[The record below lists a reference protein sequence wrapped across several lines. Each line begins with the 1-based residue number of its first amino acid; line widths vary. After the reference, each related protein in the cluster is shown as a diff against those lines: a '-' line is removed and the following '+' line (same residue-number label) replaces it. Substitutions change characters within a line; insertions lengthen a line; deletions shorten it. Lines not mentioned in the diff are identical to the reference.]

1 MNTILLTADTMRDAS
16 RLGDFSDVVSAVN
29 VGMIIGYFLV
39 PTFIGMYIVY
49 RVARRLKQRKLEKQ
63 RLEQEKARQLQMKAQ
78 AARMN
83 QIYGIPNYN
92 QANGVI
98 GSPSVTN
105 NMNTDI
111 NMNGNMGGNMGMVE
125 PTGEEFVETEHIPIT
140 YINEQNNYL
149 LFL

>member
-1 MNTILLTADTMRDAS
+1 MVSYMNTILLTADTMRDAS

-29 VGMIIGYFLV
+29 VAMIIGYFLV
-39 PTFIGMYIVY
+39 PVFIGMYIVY

-83 QIYGIPNYN
+83 QIYGIPNYT

-98 GSPSVTN
+98 GNTSVNN
-105 NMNTDI
+105 NMNT
-111 NMNGNMGGNMGMVE
+111 NMGMVE
-125 PTGEEFVETEHIPIT
+125 SNGEEFVETEHIPIT
-140 YINEQNNYL
+140 YINEQNNQDNRS
-149 LFL
+149 